1 MGEEVLSGGLAN
13 AGAVARA
20 GPHVLRPASP
30 YTPSIHRFLAS
41 LERSGFE
48 GAPVPVGL
56 DPGGRERL
64 SFIDGDVPVPPY
76 PDWAQS
82 DSVLAS
88 AADLMRRF
96 HTAASGFDPS
106 PMAWNTELADP
117 AGGMVVCH
125 NDMCLENIVF
135 RDGQATALIDFD
147 FAAPGRP
154 LFDLACF
161 ARMCVPIDDDA
172 SASRLGWHDVDRGHR
187 LRLVVECYGL
197 DIAERAE
204 WLGLVDRSMQV
215 GGEFV
220 RRRAEAGDPSFVKM
234 WEDMGGQQRFDRRRD
249 WWAQH
254 RPHIES
260 TVLAIGG
267 R

>member
-1 MGEEVLSGGLAN
+1 MGEELLSGGLAN
-13 AGAVARA
+13 AGAVVRS
-20 GPHVLRPASP
+20 GPHVLRPATP

-48 GAPVPVGL
+48 GASVPVGL
-56 DPGGRERL
+56 DPDGRERL

-88 AADLMRRF
+88 AADLMRCF

-125 NDMCLENIVF
+125 NDVCLENVVF
-135 RDGQATALIDFD
+135 RDGRAVALIDFD

-161 ARMCVPIDDDA
+161 ARMCVPIDDDM
-172 SASRLGWHDVDRGHR
+172 SASRLGWHDADRGPR
-187 LRLVVECYGL
+187 LRLVAESYGL

-204 WLGLVDRSMQV
+204 LLGLVDRSMQV
-215 GGEFV
+215 GAELV

-234 WEDMGGQQRFDRRRD
+234 WAEMGGQQRFDRRRD

-260 TVLAIGG
+260 TVLAS
-267 R
+267 